1 VIKFLDMDGVII
13 DSIEECYSVSKD
25 AYYESK
31 SFIYS
36 EDRYKKIFFKYRGHV
51 RPPYEYFCLHDAI
64 EHFYDKQFDDLQ
76 FINFF
81 NNNSKKFQYDDK
93 AAFEETFFTIR
104 LDHQNND
111 FDSWIKMNPL
121 TSFGETLKSKNNAN
135 TYVITTKN
143 MQAAKKILNF
153 YKIGV
158 DKIYSNDEV
167 RDAGTKGKLIKEIM
181 DASNESD
188 AIFIDDSVEHL
199 DTVDDDRVTC
209 YFADWGYGKNTDY
222 PTYSFVKC

>member
-1 VIKFLDMDGVII
+1 MDGVII

-158 DKIYSNDEV
+158 DKIYS
-167 RDAGTKGKLIKEIM
+167 KKLWMLLVSQMLSLLMTQLSILILLMMIELHVILLIGDM
-181 DASNESD
+181 ERTLTTQHTAS
-188 AIFIDDSVEHL
+188 
-199 DTVDDDRVTC
+199 
-209 YFADWGYGKNTDY
+209 
-222 PTYSFVKC
+222 

>member
-1 VIKFLDMDGVII
+1 MDGVII
-13 DSIEECYSVSKD
+13 DSIEECYRVSKD
-25 AYYESK
+25 AYYKNK

-36 EDRYKKIFFKYRGHV
+36 EDRYKKIFFKYRGYV
-51 RPPYEYFCLHDAI
+51 RPPYEYFCIHDAI
-64 EHFYDKQFDDLQ
+64 EYFYYKQFEDLE

-81 NNNSKKFQYDDK
+81 NNTSKKFQHEDK
-93 AAFEETFFTIR
+93 VAFEETFFTIR
-104 LDHQNND
+104 LDYQNND

-135 TYVITTKN
+135 TIVITTKN

-167 RDAGTKGKLIKEIM
+167 RNSGTKGKLIKQIM
-181 DASNESD
+181 DDLNALD
-188 AIFIDDSVEHL
+188 GMFLDDSVEHL
-199 DTVDDDRVTC
+199 DTVDDDRVKC
-209 YFADWGYGKNTDY
+209 YFADWGYGANTNY
-222 PTYSFVKC
+222 PIYNKVQ